1 MRKKLLKAL
10 EKEWTEEKEPKHLLT
25 LKKEDDEISDDSEE
39 VIVLKLDFVKKL
51 TFSFLA
57 LQVHPIDL

>member
-25 LKKEDDEISDDSEE
+25 LKKEDDDISDDSEE
-39 VIVLKLDFVKKL
+39 VLV
-51 TFSFLA
+51 
-57 LQVHPIDL
+57 